1 MARILEQG
9 VFTWNFVDRM
19 PDITRIR
26 LVLDNLPDE
35 ELMLK
40 LERKRKC
47 GRDDY
52 PVRAMWN
59 LVVTYLLTGHVS
71 WASHLRELRRN
82 RDLAQLCGFA
92 PFGKLPRPHNLSRF
106 LTRLLAMQEELHSIF
121 MALVKE
127 VGGVLP
133 ELGKRLAVDS
143 KAIRSYA
150 VVASEKLRNDGL
162 PDARGEHDAAIGKKS
177 QFVEKSDG
185 TVEEQLYEW
194 FGFKLHLMVDSNYQ
208 LPVAFLVTK
217 GLEADTSLLKPL
229 LKQWKEAQP
238 ELSARTNEVSADKA
252 YDDHENHLAAR
263 ELGAQFLCPT
273 RNLWKNPDGK
283 TKDAEGKVIFLKY
296 LAGSEAGHIAYD
308 QDGQLYCAY
317 REPHTEQ
324 WGWRPMVFKGY
335 EADREALKYVCPA
348 RAYGCGCRCAKD
360 CPTGLPTTIRV
371 KLHTEPRIFTQ
382 TPRHT
387 LKFKRLYKH
396 RTAVE
401 RVNGILDNVLGI
413 EWHTMR
419 GIARVRLRVTLSLCA
434 MLAMALGRVRA
445 NQTMFAGSLTRAA

>member
-1 MARILEQG
+1 MLEQS
-9 VFTWNFVDRM
+9 VFTWKFVDIM
-19 PDITRIR
+19 PDISRMR

-35 ELMLK
+35 ELMGK
-40 LERKRKC
+40 LERKRKH

-59 LVVTYLLTGHVS
+59 LAVTYLLTGHVT

-82 RDLAQLCGFA
+82 RDLAELCGFTA
-92 PFGKLPRPHNLSRF
+92 FRKLPGPHNLSRF
-106 LTRLLAMQEELHSIF
+106 LSHLLRMQEELEAMF
-121 MALVKE
+121 KALVKE
-127 VGGVLP
+127 VGRVLP
-133 ELGKRLAVDS
+133 DLGKRLAVDS

-150 VVASEKLRNDGL
+150 VASSEKLRKDGL
-162 PDARGEHDAAIGKKS
+162 PDARGEHDAAIGKKT

-185 TVEEQLYEW
+185 TVEEELYEW
-194 FGFKLHLMVDSNYQ
+194 FGFKLHLAVDTNYQ
-208 LPVAFLVTK
+208 LPVAFVVTK
-217 GLEADTSLLKPL
+217 GLDADTSQLKPL

-252 YDDHENHLAAR
+252 YDDHENHLATR
-263 ELGAQFLCPT
+263 ELGAQLFCPT

-283 TKDAEGKVIFLKY
+283 TKDAEGKEIFLKY
-296 LAGSEAGHIAYD
+296 LAGSDAGHIAYD

-317 REPHTEQ
+317 REPHAEQ
-324 WGWRPMVFKGY
+324 WGWRQMAFKGY
-335 EADREALKYVCPA
+335 EADREALKYICPA
-348 RAYGCGCRCAKD
+348 KAYGCTCRCAED
-360 CPTGLPTTIRV
+360 CPTGLRTTIRV
-371 KLHTEPRIFTQ
+371 KLSTEPRIFTQ

-387 LKFKRLYKH
+387 PKFKRLYKH
-396 RTAVE
+396 RTAIE

-419 GIARVRLRVTLSLCA
+419 GIARVRFRVTLSLCA

-445 NQTMFAGSLTRAA
+445 NQTKLVGSLSRAA